1 MAASAR
7 PSEAD
12 ISSGAAPDARTPR
25 MPPRVRKVVTVVHVI
40 SSVGW
45 LGLTLCL
52 LTLGTTALVSDD
64 PVLVRSIYRA
74 MKVLGDVLIIPVT
87 LTALLTGLLLALGT
101 RWGLF
106 RHYWVITKFGLT
118 LLAAAASIFELR
130 ARFHEAASLVAQ
142 HPTGPVS
149 AMHMGALRATLVV
162 APTVA
167 LCVYVANVTLSIFKP
182 WGRRA

>member
-45 LGLTLCL
+45 IGLTL
-52 LTLGTTALVSDD
+52 
-64 PVLVRSIYRA
+64 P
-74 MKVLGDVLIIPVT
+74 
-87 LTALLTGLLLALGT
+87 
-101 RWGLF
+101 
-106 RHYWVITKFGLT
+106 
-118 LLAAAASIFELR
+118 AAAASIFELR

-167 LCVYVANVTLSIFKP
+167 LCVYVANVILSIFKP